1 MAHSSMMWGALTG
14 TTALLRCYCVQW
26 ELVTSGR
33 TRGENKD
40 QALQAL
46 YGRLSTGDF
55 ILQAAKNK
63 GKPTLLK
70 GLEENKIKVRN
81 TS

>member
-55 ILQAAKNK
+55 KNK